1 MSKYFVVGVDFPKDI
16 ITTKYLVWAYLKGFR
31 SYASW
36 QFAFIDH
43 ETKEWD
49 IVGRHS
55 DMEEYIIEYWTYLPD
70 APSY

>member
-16 ITTKYLVWAYLKGFR
+16 TTKYLVWAYLKGHS
-31 SYASW
+31 SYAAW

-49 IVGRHS
+49 IVGRHA
-55 DMEEYIIEYWTYLPD
+55 DMEEYIIEYWAYLPD